1 MNEIVKYHNDLHKL
15 SMGRFTELEQNLLF
29 SILVKCREQQDNIEI
44 ELKADELMSFVNQR
58 KNTTKNDLLNI
69 ISNLRDN
76 FFKLDFKVI
85 KQHPETQ
92 EVSDEYYNLFSYFKI
107 FYYPKSKELSR
118 IVLKVNND
126 FAFILY
132 ELAGLY
138 TQFELEEFIF
148 LKGKYSKILYR
159 LLKQF
164 RVNGYMIMR
173 WQDFKDKLAIPATM
187 SASMI
192 EKQILKPAVIALSE
206 TIKTNLFDA
215 RIPFEKLNYKLIKQK
230 SQRGKAQVTH
240 IEFFFKSQ
248 PASVLETRQK
258 ELNAQKAKQIQ
269 AQPQEPH
276 YIKKIRELCENKAIF
291 LLNDKFYY
299 LDRIINITEKY
310 EIHLQI
316 NLLERVLPDNIPYGV
331 NSYSYQL
338 KDDGQALDFIKS
350 CEDCDK
356 HTKSLEKKLLEQ
368 INK

>member
-1 MNEIVKYHNDLHKL
+1 MNEIVTYHNDLHKL

-29 SILVKCREQQDNIEI
+29 SILVKCREQPENIEI
-44 ELKADELMSFVNQR
+44 ELKADELMSFINQR

-92 EVSDEYYNLFSYFKI
+92 ETSDEYYNLFSYFKI
-107 FYYPKSKELSR
+107 FYYPKRKELSR
-118 IVLKVNND
+118 IVLKVNSE

-132 ELAGLY
+132 ELTGLY

-164 RVNGYMIMR
+164 RTAGYMISR
-173 WQDFKDKLAIPATM
+173 WQDFKNKLAIPETM

-230 SQRGKAQVTH
+230 AKQGKAQVTH
-240 IEFFFKSQ
+240 IEFYFKPQ
-248 PASVLETRQK
+248 PASVLEARQA
-258 ELNAQKAKQIQ
+258 EFNTQKAKQIQ

-276 YIKKIRELCENKAIF
+276 YIKKIRELCANKAIF
-291 LLNDKFYY
+291 LLGDKFYY
-299 LDRIINITEKY
+299 LENIMHITEKC
-310 EIHLQI
+310 EINLQI
-316 NLLERVLPDNIPYGV
+316 NLLEQVLPGNTPYGV
-331 NSYSYQL
+331 NTYSYTL
-338 KDDGQALDFIKS
+338 KNAEQALDFINS
-350 CEDCDK
+350 CEHCNK
-356 HTKSLEKKLLEQ
+356 NTKNLEKKLFKQ
-368 INK
+368 ISK